1 MNEKFFSLPEDK
13 QQEIADAGL
22 RVFSENSYKK
32 SPVSQVA
39 EEAGISKSLLFH
51 YFHNK
56 KELYLFLWDKCAA
69 VSIDY
74 LTRYGCYE
82 QEDLF
87 QMMERGMEAKI
98 ALMKKHPRLGT
109 FVLKAF
115 FEKDPEVRPAIQ
127 KRFQKLMDFKALKT
141 LRNLNPDDFIPG
153 IDLEQMYRQMYWAAE
168 GYLWELVQQG
178 ELNVEQMERDFQEML
193 TFWKQV
199 YLRKEV
205 QP

>member
-1 MNEKFFSLPEDK
+1 MNEKFFSLPEEK
-13 QQEIADAGL
+13 QQEIAEAGF

-69 VSIDY
+69 VAIDY
-74 LTRYGCYE
+74 LERYGCYE
-82 QEDLF
+82 QNDLF

-98 ALMKKHPRLGT
+98 ALMKRHPRLGT

-178 ELNVEQMERDFQEML
+178 ELNVEQMERDFREML

>member
-13 QQEIADAGL
+13 QQEIADAGF

-69 VSIDY
+69 VAIDY
-74 LTRYGCYE
+74 LERYGCYE
-82 QEDLF
+82 QNDLF

-98 ALMKKHPRLGT
+98 ALMKRNPRLGT
-109 FVLKAF
+109 FVIKAF
-115 FEKDPEVRPAIQ
+115 FEKGPEVRPAIQ
-127 KRFQKLMDFKALKT
+127 KSFQKLMDFKALKT
-141 LRNLNPDDFIPG
+141 LKNLNPDDFIPG

-178 ELNVEQMERDFQEML
+178 ELNVEQMEEDFREML